1 MSKLMHKHCLN
12 ELPFELQSTAKNT
25 LEAHISYL
33 FEALLEHEKIDSS
46 LSSGDVMVTELGT
59 LIDGKS
65 PGPIK
70 SIQYAPC
77 TLVKEL
83 LKEAEIKHL
92 LKKFKKGFADF
103 FSKTNDD
110 VWMENKE
117 KFVNQDV
124 NQAAFELISL
134 AKSQGDK
141 SHIAKQ
147 LIAKLLN
154 SFCPN
159 IKSFFK
165 KQDTDKDLM
174 FEVVNSIEDLLTQL
188 KHQGT
193 IHIGKH
199 EIPAID
205 TGGFLVAVDK
215 FSLNEEES
223 FEDKWVSCVFVD
235 KLVYYHNVNIEKQAT
250 VLIDQVRDN
259 NYYAFETQVDIMM
272 LEHCGETV
280 STLKAKKGTNDP
292 SDLYLSV
299 FRGEFASFV
308 HEIAHDDIM
317 VDDPE
322 DIVVVNNGGIM
333 HRFGGHTGGHTVCP
347 LVQEIAKHAKKWDD
361 EEKHVPKFDEHMF
374 DPEYHADLDDMDWEK
389 EFHHMKHDPVSME
402 QDAQNIVRHALAN
415 EQFELKHLVTN
426 MMYLYHSDH
435 IMQFTADQMEAIV
448 NEGIMYVSSLTD
460 VKGKSAWPEG
470 HRVVIDIDNARLML
484 LDENSQAWK
493 TGNKVV
499 SPLFTRVFELA
510 LTNTEGKKDVGNDG
524 KDSNEE
530 VRSYVSVLLGDIKS
544 SKDIIGLRRDI
555 ENDLKHWCSDM
566 WNQLTARARRIMLSK
581 LLTAVKDSTYS
592 IVDPVVNQNGM
603 IKTGNGVDETR
614 EKIFRCPFVTELL
627 TQRV

>member
-1 MSKLMHKHCLN
+1 MHDYDSIMARNFANLYFIHNLRSKNIKSHFEFLPTHHFLFITVLSNHSIDSSQSRQSAITMRAQMHNNTRHRATLPTQHSAFTSISTSVQKSIKNLVNASKKDDDLFSGNDIQGRRRARKTTSFLYKVANTNPLFLIICGGFCVVLFIVSMVFVFSAVAGHDNSNYRNTYTSSKTPSDRRARDNPLLKAEITRLLDEMRGAKDDIEGSLYHTWDQSMSKLMHKHCLN

-33 FEALLEHEKIDSS
+33 FEALLEHEKVDSS

-83 LKEAEIKHL
+83 LKEAEMKHL

-235 KLVYYHNVNIEKQAT
+235 KLVYIT
-250 VLIDQVRDN
+250 
-259 NYYAFETQVDIMM
+259 M
-272 LEHCGETV
+272 
-280 STLKAKKGTNDP
+280 
-292 SDLYLSV
+292 
-299 FRGEFASFV
+299 
-308 HEIAHDDIM
+308 
-317 VDDPE
+317 
-322 DIVVVNNGGIM
+322 
-333 HRFGGHTGGHTVCP
+333 
-347 LVQEIAKHAKKWDD
+347 
-361 EEKHVPKFDEHMF
+361 
-374 DPEYHADLDDMDWEK
+374 
-389 EFHHMKHDPVSME
+389 
-402 QDAQNIVRHALAN
+402 
-415 EQFELKHLVTN
+415 
-426 MMYLYHSDH
+426 
-435 IMQFTADQMEAIV
+435 
-448 NEGIMYVSSLTD
+448 
-460 VKGKSAWPEG
+460 
-470 HRVVIDIDNARLML
+470 
-484 LDENSQAWK
+484 
-493 TGNKVV
+493 
-499 SPLFTRVFELA
+499 
-510 LTNTEGKKDVGNDG
+510 
-524 KDSNEE
+524 
-530 VRSYVSVLLGDIKS
+530 
-544 SKDIIGLRRDI
+544 
-555 ENDLKHWCSDM
+555 
-566 WNQLTARARRIMLSK
+566 
-581 LLTAVKDSTYS
+581 
-592 IVDPVVNQNGM
+592 
-603 IKTGNGVDETR
+603 
-614 EKIFRCPFVTELL
+614 
-627 TQRV
+627 